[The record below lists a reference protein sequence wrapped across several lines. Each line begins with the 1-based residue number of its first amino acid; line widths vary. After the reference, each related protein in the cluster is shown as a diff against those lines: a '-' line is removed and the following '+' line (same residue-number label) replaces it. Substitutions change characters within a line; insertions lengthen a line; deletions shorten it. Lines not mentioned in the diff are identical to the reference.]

1 MRNNRMYVKQ
11 DTRFKRYMRR
21 TWHNKLIAIGLFVA
35 GLLYAKVAIEFG
47 DTRSDCTF
55 AVFLWLLSVIMF
67 FARTDWREL

>member
-1 MRNNRMYVKQ
+1 MRNKKMYITK

-21 TWHNKLIAIGLFVA
+21 TWWNKLVAIGIFVA
-35 GLLYAKVAIEFG
+35 GLIYAKIAITIG

-55 AVFLWLLSVIMF
+55 AVFLWFISAVMF